1 MSSKANP
8 KVIGAFVLGGI
19 ALFAGGLVALGG
31 DRWFKERQTLVAY
44 FPGSIKGLR
53 VGAPVTF
60 RGVPVGQVTNI
71 SVLVEAETLQAR
83 LPVVFEVDPA
93 RIIDVGTEARHVGDE
108 DFRDELIDQGFR
120 AQLETESFVTGL
132 LAINLDFFPDAPPPV
147 YRNEGAFTLPH
158 SEVPTLASDIEQ
170 LASNAGEIAQQVS
183 RALDSINQV
192 LTEVVDAAA
201 DNRGH
206 IESIVASIDEFAQS
220 VVAAQPQLAQLVD
233 ETVTTAAAAR
243 RTLTT
248 FESFVAD
255 NTAALPELTA
265 ELQRG
270 LVALRRMSDQVNM
283 AIAENRQGLRDFSDT
298 GLYEFTGLAQD
309 AQRLVDQL
317 SRVAEEL
324 ERDPARFLFG
334 DRGRGIVAE

>member
-1 MSSKANP
+1 MSSKPNP

-60 RGVPVGQVTNI
+60 RGVPVGQVNEV
-71 SVLVEAETLQAR
+71 SVLVEAETLEAR

-93 RIIDVGTEARHVGDE
+93 RIVDVGAEPRHVGD
-108 DFRDELIDQGFR
+108 DGFRRDLIGRGFR

-147 YRNEGAFTLPH
+147 YRNEGAFALPH
-158 SEVPTLASDIEQ
+158 SEVPTMASDIEQ
-170 LASNAGEIAQQVS
+170 LASNAGEIALQVS
-183 RALDSINQV
+183 QALDSINQV
-192 LTEVVDAAA
+192 LIEVVAAA
-201 DNRGH
+201 GDNRGH
-206 IESIVASIDEFAQS
+206 IASIVASIDEFARA
-220 VVAAQPQLAQLVD
+220 VNDARPRLGELID
-233 ETVTTAAAAR
+233 ETTGTLNAAR
-243 RTLTT
+243 RTLVTLD
-248 FESFVAD
+248 SVVGD
-255 NTAALPELTA
+255 NAALLPELTA

-283 AIAENRQGLRDFSDT
+283 SIAENRQGLRDFSDT

-324 ERDPARFLFG
+324 ERNPARFLFG
-334 DRGRGIVAE
+334 DRSRGIVAE

>member
-8 KVIGAFVLGGI
+8 KVIGAFVLGGV

-53 VGAPVTF
+53 VGAPVSF
-60 RGVPVGQVTNI
+60 RGVPVGQVTEI

-83 LPVVFEVDPA
+83 LPVVFEVDPL
-93 RIIDVGTEARHVGDE
+93 RIVDVGAGRRQVGDAG
-108 DFRDELIDQGFR
+108 FRRDLIEQGFR

-132 LAINLDFFPDAPPPV
+132 LAINLDFFPDAPPAV
-147 YRNEGAFTLPH
+147 FLNEGAFALPH
-158 SEVPTLASDIEQ
+158 SEVPTMASDIEQ
-170 LASNAGEIAQQVS
+170 LASNAGDIAQQVS
-183 RALDSINQV
+183 QALEGINHV
-192 LTEVVDAAA
+192 LTEVVAAA
-201 DNRGH
+201 GDNRDH
-206 IESIVASIDEFAQS
+206 IASIVASIDDFARAVNDARPRLGELIDQTTGT
-220 VVAAQPQLAQLVD
+220 L
-233 ETVTTAAAAR
+233 TAARSTLVTLDSVLGDNAA
-243 RTLTT
+243 L
-248 FESFVAD
+248 
-255 NTAALPELTA
+255 LPELTA

-283 AIAENRQGLRDFSDT
+283 AIAENRRGLRDFSDT

-334 DRGRGIVAE
+334 GRGQGIVAE

>member
-19 ALFAGGLVALGG
+19 ALFAGGLLALGG
-31 DRWFKERQTLVAY
+31 DRWFKERETMVAY

-60 RGVPVGQVTNI
+60 RGVAVGQVSEI
-71 SVLVEAETLQAR
+71 RVLVEAGTLDAR
-83 LPVVFEVDPA
+83 LPVVFEIDPA
-93 RIIDVGTEARHVGDE
+93 RIVDVGVDPRPVGD
-108 DFRDELIDQGFR
+108 DSFRRDLIEQGFR

-147 YRNEGAFTLPH
+147 YRNEGAFALPH
-158 SEVPTLASDIEQ
+158 SELPTIPSDIEA
-170 LASNAGEIAQQVS
+170 LTANAGEIAQQVS
-183 RALDSINQV
+183 RALDTLNAV
-192 LTEVVDAAA
+192 LIEVVDAAR
-201 DNRGH
+201 DNRDRF
-206 IESIVASIDEFAQS
+206 ESIVASVDEFGKAVNDARPQLGLLIDE
-220 VVAAQPQLAQLVD
+220 
-233 ETVTTAAAAR
+233 TTATLTAAR
-243 RTLTT
+243 RTLVTID
-248 FESFVAD
+248 SVLDD
-255 NTAALPELTA
+255 NAPLLPDLAA

-283 AIAENRQGLRDFSDT
+283 AIAENRPGLRDFSDT

-324 ERDPARFLFG
+324 ERNPARFLFG

>member
-8 KVIGAFVLGGI
+8 KVIGAFVLGAM
-19 ALFAGGLVALGG
+19 ALLVGGVVALGG
-31 DRWFKERQTLVAY
+31 DRWFKQREVVVAY

-60 RGVPVGQVTNI
+60 RGVPVGQVTEI
-71 SVLVEAETLQAR
+71 SVLVDVETLEAR
-83 LPVVFEVDPA
+83 LPVVFEIDPA
-93 RIIDVGTEARHVGDE
+93 RILDVGGERRQAGDPGLQNE
-108 DFRDELIDQGFR
+108 FIERGFR

-132 LAINLDFFPDAPPPV
+132 LAINLDFFADAPPPV
-147 YRNEGAFTLPH
+147 YLNEGAFALPH
-158 SEVPTLASDIEQ
+158 PELPTIPSEIEA
-170 LASNAGEIAQQVS
+170 LTANAGEIAQQVS
-183 RALDSINQV
+183 GALDKLNDV
-192 LTEVVDAAA
+192 LTQVVDAAS
-201 DNRGH
+201 DNRDRF
-206 IESIVASIDEFAQS
+206 ESIVTAVDEFAKA
-220 VVAAQPQLAQLVD
+220 VNDARPELGALID
-233 ETVTTAAAAR
+233 ETTGTLTAAR
-243 RTLTT
+243 QMLTT
-248 FESFVAD
+248 LESVLGD
-255 NTAALPELTA
+255 NAALVPEFAA

-283 AIAENRQGLRDFSDT
+283 MIAENRQGLRDFSDT